1 MTICTHAFACL
12 HRRCV
17 RRIAATLLFIKLLF
31 ELLQFCHKLLRL
43 QSFGFQPLALRR
55 QFRLF
60 LLPLGFDFRE
70 LFLLYRLN
78 RRILLSPC
86 IRISSREEAASVIQR
101 VSFVVSPVCGGVSPP
116 SSSTYHSKSAASLR
130 TAPTPWRRACPL
142 RESCFHR
149 YPHRQYH
156 RLCRTRRSRSGASF
170 PSCPK
175 RLEFPRMNSP
185 FPLIPYFTIF
195 TFVLQYISLKSL
207 KSA

>member
-1 MTICTHAFACL
+1 MPPSLPVNSFLSCSSSAIIFCDSCRSASSRSRSAASSAFSCSRWASISASC
-12 HRRCV
+12 
-17 RRIAATLLFIKLLF
+17 
-31 ELLQFCHKLLRL
+31 
-43 QSFGFQPLALRR
+43 SF
-55 QFRLF
+55 
-60 LLPLGFDFRE
+60 
-70 LFLLYRLN
+70 LYRLN

-175 RLEFPRMNSP
+175 RREFPRMNSP